1 MQRNYQ
7 RSHVNCL
14 NGLLKRNCS
23 FAFYDSKKGFTIKT
37 HSILL
42 SCPGKKIKETSIRDI
57 FTTYTQLMFI
67 GVFVHERYLHVHT
80 QEDGCFN
87 GVLKKEKNPLDGAAH
102 CSLLTD
108 TVDSVEQNSIIV
120 YKARKCLHDA
130 EYKKLTIH
138 STKQEKQV
146 MV

>member
-37 HSILL
+37 QSILL

-57 FTTYTQLMFI
+57 FTTYTQLMYKIF
-67 GVFVHERYLHVHT
+67 LT
-80 QEDGCFN
+80 N
-87 GVLKKEKNPLDGAAH
+87 GEIYV
-102 CSLLTD
+102 SL
-108 TVDSVEQNSIIV
+108 
-120 YKARKCLHDA
+120 
-130 EYKKLTIH
+130 
-138 STKQEKQV
+138 
-146 MV
+146 